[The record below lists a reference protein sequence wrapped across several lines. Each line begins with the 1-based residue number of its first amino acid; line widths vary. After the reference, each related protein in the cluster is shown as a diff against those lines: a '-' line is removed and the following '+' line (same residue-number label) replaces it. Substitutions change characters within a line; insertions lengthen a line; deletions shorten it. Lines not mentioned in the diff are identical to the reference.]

1 MMPKPP
7 KAPKPPPPP
16 KMPQSPLDMANNM
29 AKPDSV
35 ATAFS
40 SLISSSPIGSRKAA
54 LGAKKTLLGG
64 AK

>member
-16 KMPQSPLDMANNM
+16 KMPESPLDNSAVMAR
-29 AKPDSV
+29 PDAL
-35 ATAFS
+35 ATSFK
-40 SLISSSPIGSRKAA
+40 SLVSSSPMGMRKQA